1 MTAAKSSSKEIQE
14 RDSGKRFRKEM
25 QERPVGNIQ

>member
-14 RDSGKRFRKEM
+14 REAGKRCRNEM
-25 QERPVGNIQ
+25 HGRLVGNIQ